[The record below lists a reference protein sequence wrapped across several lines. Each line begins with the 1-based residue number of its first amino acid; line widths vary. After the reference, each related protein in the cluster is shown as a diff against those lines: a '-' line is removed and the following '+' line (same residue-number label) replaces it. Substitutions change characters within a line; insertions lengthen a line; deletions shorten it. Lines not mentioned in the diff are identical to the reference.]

1 MKRFGKAKTP
11 SEPEP
16 RPDATADAA
25 LPTTGIGGFPLP
37 STDPVTNFLIADIVL
52 RAMGDFA
59 REHIEKKTLAQTYDR
74 AQAEEIVGGQSVAK
88 TVALYAMARIATR
101 SPAGLAL
108 VAGGLL
114 LKTLYDRGRDLET
127 GAGTGTGTHR
137 AANTAA
143 DRARAAAKAAL
154 ERLPGRKT

>member
-1 MKRFGKAKTP
+1 MKRFGKAKAP

-16 RPDATADAA
+16 LPDATADAA

-52 RAMGDFA
+52 RGVGDFA

-74 AQAEEIVGGQSVAK
+74 AQAEEIVGSQSVAK

-114 LKTLYDRGRDLET
+114 LKTLYDRGRDLES
-127 GAGTGTGTHR
+127 GTGTHR
-137 AANTAA
+137 AA